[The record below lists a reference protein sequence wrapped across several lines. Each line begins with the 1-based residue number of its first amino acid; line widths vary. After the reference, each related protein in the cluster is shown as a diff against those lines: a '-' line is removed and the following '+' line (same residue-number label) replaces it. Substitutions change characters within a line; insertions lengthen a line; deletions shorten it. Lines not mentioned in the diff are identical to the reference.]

1 MNLTQWILLIALII
15 YICLVAVA
23 FKYPR
28 TRENWT
34 RERRE
39 SLQIAMSVTVFLM
52 LFFLLWYVSALV
64 DWPDAMIIT
73 VWVCAFTF
81 AALVLV
87 GLFAPQGVKLRFEKK
102 KKTEGPDEDDDE

>member
-1 MNLTQWILLIALII
+1 MTDTQWILLIAAIV
-15 YICLVAVA
+15 YICLTAVA

-52 LFFLLWYVSALV
+52 LFFLLWYVSAVV
-64 DWPDAMIIT
+64 DWPEAITIT
-73 VWVCAFTF
+73 VWTCAFTF
-81 AALVLV
+81 LGLVLV
-87 GLFAPQGVKLRFEKK
+87 GLFAPQGVRLRFDKK
-102 KKTEGPDEDDDE
+102 KDAKTPEDDD